1 VVVTE
6 RDGRFLRGLYSEHHQ
21 LLADEPKSAGG
32 SDLGPSPYDLL
43 LMALGACTSM
53 TIRMYADRKG
63 LALDDVE
70 VRLRHERIHAT
81 TAPRTVDESRP
92 CRQCCRQDGK
102 IERIERRIDLT
113 GDLTEAQRER
123 VLAIADRCP
132 VHRTARTL
140 SGRHRARS
148 ARRPDSPSFGSGR
161 RFVCPDGTV
170 W

>member
-6 RDGRFLRGLYSEHHQ
+6 RDGRFLRGLYTEHHQ

-53 TIRMYADRKG
+53 TIRMYAEHKG

-70 VRLRHERIHAT
+70 VRLRHERIH
-81 TAPRTVDESRP
+81 VDDCEAD
-92 CRQCCRQDGK
+92 CRRAVLASADKQGR

-113 GDLTEAQRER
+113 GHLTDAERQR

-132 VHRTARTL
+132 VHRTLTGQPHIVSRLAEGNME
-140 SGRHRARS
+140 SESESES
-148 ARRPDSPSFGSGR
+148 A
-161 RFVCPDGTV
+161 
-170 W
+170 